1 MKRVLP
7 ALLIGLVIYSVSFS
21 AENLTYVD
29 LIDRLTDLEHLATL
43 PDAGEKCQQFSSYD
57 RRSKYDEASGK
68 YVEWYANGDGDGFV
82 RKEGED
88 FILAEMQGPGVIWR
102 IWSAFLKEGHVKIY
116 LDGNEKPAVDLPFI
130 GYFNREN
137 APFDRSAL
145 VYESSKG
152 FNCYV
157 PMPFQKS
164 CKIVAEKDWGKY
176 FHFTYTTFPKGTK
189 LPTFKRELSEA
200 ESVALDEANEFLANC
215 GRDPAGERKGQE
227 TNQITVTIA
236 AGETATVADIKGK
249 RAITGIKVK
258 TFLPG
263 DKQDYDLL
271 RQMSISINFDDEKS
285 ASVWSPLGDFFG
297 TAAGN
302 HLYKSLPVGST
313 KDGFYC
319 YWYMPFGK
327 NAVVKIANESDKP
340 QKVVFE
346 VTHSPLT
353 KSIKKLGRFHAKWHR
368 NLSAEL
374 GRDRWPDWMLLKT
387 TSKGRLCGVMMHVWS
402 PVGWYLGV
410 EWCSG
415 HWWWGEGDEKFF
427 VDGEKFPST
436 YGTGTEDYFGFA
448 WCNQEVFNR
457 AYHNQII
464 NENNA
469 GNICVSR
476 WQIVDNIPFQKSF
489 EATIEKYYPD
499 DYQTLYAATVYW
511 YQDARN
517 EDVYGEVPVEE
528 RIGYFTK
535 KVSNKVEGAIEG
547 EELEVVSKSAG
558 NLTHQEIGSRFSGGE
573 HLWWTE
579 AKPGDKLVLASNVDQ
594 GGTYKVKAQFTKA
607 IDYGIVQLY
616 GDGKKLGE
624 PIDLYNGNGVVPTGE
639 IDLGIFLIEAG
650 KHQLEI
656 EIVGANEKAIKLYM
670 FGLDYI
676 KLEKAE

>member
-1 MKRVLP
+1 MKRVAL
-7 ALLIGLVIYSVSFS
+7 ALLIGLVICSASYSADNFS
-21 AENLTYVD
+21 YVD
-29 LIDRLTDLEHLATL
+29 IISRLTDLEHLATL

-57 RRSKYDEASGK
+57 RRSEYDEENGK
-68 YVEWYANGDGDGFV
+68 YVQWYANGDGDGFI

-88 FILAEMQGPGVIWR
+88 FVLAEMQGPGVIWR
-102 IWSAFLKEGHVKIY
+102 IWSALLKEGHVKIY
-116 LDGNEKPAVDLPFI
+116 LDGNEKPTVDLPFV
-130 GYFNREN
+130 GYFNRKN

-145 VYESSKG
+145 VYESAKG

-189 LPTFKRELSEA
+189 VPTFKRQLSEA

-215 GRDPAGERKGQE
+215 GRDPAGERKGQK

-236 AGETATVADIKGK
+236 AGERATVAQINGK
-249 RAITGIKVK
+249 RAITAIKVK

-263 DKQDYDLL
+263 DEQDYNLL
-271 RQMSISINFDDEKS
+271 RQMTISINFDDEKS

-297 TAAGN
+297 NAAGKQ
-302 HLYKSLPVGST
+302 LYKSLPMGAT
-313 KDGFYC
+313 EDGFYS
-319 YWYMPFGK
+319 YWYMPFARK
-327 NAVVKIANESDKP
+327 AVVKIANESDKP
-340 QKVVFE
+340 QKLVFT
-346 VTHSPLT
+346 VTHSPLK

-368 NLSAEL
+368 NLSA
-374 GRDRWPDWMLLKT
+374 GFDRDRWPDWMLLKT
-387 TSKGRLCGVMMHVWS
+387 TGKGRLCGVMMHIWS
-402 PVGWYLGV
+402 PIGWYLEV

-436 YGTGTEDYFGFA
+436 YGTGTEDYFGYA
-448 WCNQEVFNR
+448 WCNPGVFHR
-457 AYHNQII
+457 AYHNQTI

-469 GNICVSR
+469 GNVCVSR
-476 WQIVDNIPFQKSF
+476 WHIGDNIPFQKSF

-511 YQDARN
+511 YQDAGS
-517 EDVYGEVPVEE
+517 EDIYSEVPVEE

-535 KVSNKVEGAIEG
+535 KVSNKVKGVIEG
-547 EELEVVSKSAG
+547 EDFEVVSKSAG
-558 NLTHQEIGSRFSGGE
+558 NLTHQELGSRFSGGK
-573 HLWWTE
+573 HLWWTG
-579 AKPGDKLVLASNVDQ
+579 AKPGDILVLASNVDK
-594 GGTYKVKAQFTKA
+594 GGSYKVKAQLTKA
-607 IDYGIVQLY
+607 VDYAIVQLY
-616 GDGKKLGE
+616 GDGEKLGE
-624 PIDLYNGNGVVPTGE
+624 PIDLYNNGVVLTGE
-639 IDLGIFLIEAG
+639 IDLGTFSIEAG

-656 EIVGANEKAIKLYM
+656 EIVGANEKAAKAYM

-676 KLEKAE
+676 KVEKVN